1 MRTSEIEALEAEKKG
16 YYDSV
21 NEANEYIR
29 ALSSQIRGMRLP
41 NLDKISREDIKR
53 AYEQIAPVMGV
64 VNYIA
69 KNVGEVMQYY
79 ELTHNGEY
87 VEKHEVLELLR
98 RPNDRYTLRKFGEAW
113 AINKLLFGDAWVYA
127 PKGVG
132 KDRAVKEMYVLPSH
146 KIATKSDGSLMP
158 LEGIRLLG
166 ASASANISMEQVFES
181 FSYNLDD
188 SSFFGTSKIVAA
200 AIYLSVMEKGMHR
213 QEVTVE
219 EGGASHLLTPRPD
232 SMGVVMPKDKEYLEQ
247 IANGTR
253 SFGKKKVIPF
263 AVDVQELGNTPV
275 DLNILASHKEAVTAL
290 CFVYELPVDLYY
302 GQAKYE
308 NAKEAKKTIYEQNAI
323 PMANEFAED
332 LLHYLKMDDYQ
343 LKVNTDNIA
352 VLADKRTDVLDVI
365 TKMHG
370 SVNELREAAGYERL
384 EDSKYDEPIFQM
396 GVVLGNELG
405 VPYDI
410 SEE

>member
-1 MRTSEIEALEAEKKG
+1 
-16 YYDSV
+16 
-21 NEANEYIR
+21 
-29 ALSSQIRGMRLP
+29 
-41 NLDKISREDIKR
+41 
-53 AYEQIAPVMGV
+53 
-64 VNYIA
+64 
-69 KNVGEVMQYY
+69 
-79 ELTHNGEY
+79 
-87 VEKHEVLELLR
+87 
-98 RPNDRYTLRKFGEAW
+98 
-113 AINKLLFGDAWVYA
+113 
-127 PKGVG
+127 
-132 KDRAVKEMYVLPSH
+132 
-146 KIATKSDGSLMP
+146 
-158 LEGIRLLG
+158 
-166 ASASANISMEQVFES
+166 
-181 FSYNLDD
+181 
-188 SSFFGTSKIVAA
+188 
-200 AIYLSVMEKGMHR
+200 
-213 QEVTVE
+213 
-219 EGGASHLLTPRPD
+219 
-232 SMGVVMPKDKEYLEQ
+232 
-247 IANGTR
+247 
-253 SFGKKKVIPF
+253 
-263 AVDVQELGNTPV
+263 VDVQELGNTPV